1 MKDFK
6 DLFTSE
12 GLLEKMAGVW
22 VNKEGIFNY
31 SPDDGPE
38 MLRHFADLTS
48 RLGLEIAGLKLPLIG
63 SRRENAITLKIDA
76 SASGGPRAE
85 ISGGGL
91 LISAPDLA
99 GLDRMI
105 KAFVLDQDEAGSS
118 AGEYDTH
125 ANVAPRLDLNEDFR
139 VLWSDDWAL
148 DPEAALEFFARTAM
162 DSFTACFPY
171 TADAEEEG
179 RRYLKIDAGDGSGA
193 CAGDCAGC
201 ADRIEF
207 CENGD
212 ITVHRYSPEGAARL
226 AAGYAASLQTL
237 KDIKGDYW
245 LSDLEDVL
253 AGRNDLGQMAAAG
266 ACCTDEPCRLVTRE
280 NSRAI
285 VDREKWSELTGIK
298 LARHNDPKPI
308 RSWEYEEEWE
318 GETFL
323 KAFREKLAG
332 ARPGSVVDVEGIL
345 SEDLDVRQDLERELR
360 ALIEGAGAVPGEVR
374 VYRSFKSGISW
385 IEEKVIPELA
395 ALDRKPDRIDIEF
408 RYFMNEKGDD
418 AFEDE
423 SVPNY
428 GVNLDKPDKWFD
440 IPTRWLQEL
449 HPVDELIEAK
459 LGLPKEAVN
468 FLRSDDQSR
477 TYRLTAYSG
486 DDVVWA
492 GDFTTA
498 FVKKHYMNRYPLIGW
513 THVSTGHL
521 LVKENGSVTLDLRIA
536 TDMEKLWGHLED
548 EVLPD
553 LEEYLVA
560 KYGKAELPAM
570 QPLFG
575 RLDIDVRMSEMDFD
589 IGVRNERISM
599 LESMQEDIYFYI
611 LDWFKT
617 YGEREC
623 GKALDNVGLIFP
635 KPENGKRQPAVMKIV
650 LSDEL
655 SDSAKLICGG
665 SEEPVEELENSVRIA
680 GLSFGEDGTPC
691 VCLNAIPADAGSAA
705 ALENRLKTLAG
716 YVEKGIAVYPA
727 GKPIKICAEV
737 AGGGCAAALIP
748 AYRRKAPD
756 LTEEERL
763 DILKHRVVDYPTYMR
778 LLDYYAAKPEFR
790 VLPVG
795 TTYKG
800 RKLYAVEAVKKP
812 EGVCWSRYKLQTA
825 RITAL
830 FNARHH
836 GNESTSLNSGFL
848 LLDRILEDPELGALT
863 DRLNIISVPW

>member
-76 SASGGPRAE
+76 SASGGPHAE

-91 LISAPDLA
+91 LISAPDHA

-105 KAFVLDQDEAGSS
+105 KAFVLGPDEAVSS

-125 ANVAPRLDLNEDFR
+125 TNVAPRLDLNEDFR

-179 RRYLKIDAGDGSGA
+179 RRYLKIDAGDGNGA
-193 CAGDCAGC
+193 CAGDCAAGC
-201 ADRIEF
+201 EDWIEF

-285 VDREKWSELTGIK
+285 VDREKWSGLTGIK

-332 ARPGSVVDVEGIL
+332 VRPGSVVDVEGIL

-418 AFEDE
+418 AFEEDRK
-423 SVPNY
+423 SVE
-428 GVNLDKPDKWFD
+428 D
-440 IPTRWLQEL
+440 
-449 HPVDELIEAK
+449 H
-459 LGLPKEAVN
+459 
-468 FLRSDDQSR
+468 QS
-477 TYRLTAYSG
+477 
-486 DDVVWA
+486 
-492 GDFTTA
+492 
-498 FVKKHYMNRYPLIGW
+498 
-513 THVSTGHL
+513 
-521 LVKENGSVTLDLRIA
+521 
-536 TDMEKLWGHLED
+536 
-548 EVLPD
+548 
-553 LEEYLVA
+553 
-560 KYGKAELPAM
+560 
-570 QPLFG
+570 
-575 RLDIDVRMSEMDFD
+575 
-589 IGVRNERISM
+589 
-599 LESMQEDIYFYI
+599 
-611 LDWFKT
+611 
-617 YGEREC
+617 
-623 GKALDNVGLIFP
+623 
-635 KPENGKRQPAVMKIV
+635 
-650 LSDEL
+650 
-655 SDSAKLICGG
+655 
-665 SEEPVEELENSVRIA
+665 
-680 GLSFGEDGTPC
+680 
-691 VCLNAIPADAGSAA
+691 
-705 ALENRLKTLAG
+705 
-716 YVEKGIAVYPA
+716 
-727 GKPIKICAEV
+727 
-737 AGGGCAAALIP
+737 
-748 AYRRKAPD
+748 
-756 LTEEERL
+756 
-763 DILKHRVVDYPTYMR
+763 
-778 LLDYYAAKPEFR
+778 
-790 VLPVG
+790 
-795 TTYKG
+795 
-800 RKLYAVEAVKKP
+800 
-812 EGVCWSRYKLQTA
+812 
-825 RITAL
+825 
-830 FNARHH
+830 
-836 GNESTSLNSGFL
+836 
-848 LLDRILEDPELGALT
+848 
-863 DRLNIISVPW
+863 